1 MIWWLGIIGFLTVKI
16 PYHPII
22 FQTLNTHVVVPSV
35 KILVAQIQT
44 FTGNIIFDNQLWAQ
58 WRILEFS
65 MSIFLKF
72 FNVVDGSFCHE
83 HERFTNVG
91 VWRWTHFLLNMT
103 VHCFTWWSCHCI
115 KRQWYLTPF
124 KEGYV
129 RFFILHGYLK
139 LFNCW
144 NALPCQ
150 LNIIG
155 KQIYEFIEEV
165 NFLNFVYMNSY
176 EIWNMDSKI
185 FSPVPLQYLNLT
197 FQLTVF

>member
-1 MIWWLGIIGFLTVKI
+1 
-16 PYHPII
+16 
-22 FQTLNTHVVVPSV
+22 
-35 KILVAQIQT
+35 
-44 FTGNIIFDNQLWAQ
+44 
-58 WRILEFS
+58 
-65 MSIFLKF
+65 
-72 FNVVDGSFCHE
+72 
-83 HERFTNVG
+83 
-91 VWRWTHFLLNMT
+91 
-103 VHCFTWWSCHCI
+103 
-115 KRQWYLTPF
+115 LTPF
-124 KEGYV
+124 IEGYV

-185 FSPVPLQYLNLT
+185 SSPVPLQYLYLT
-197 FQLTVF
+197 FQLTVC